1 MHKEKFKDVYA
12 GVFVLAVGLILFA
25 ASFSVPKG
33 AAVSIGS
40 DFMPKVTCGLMAVL
54 GGIITWNGNIQ
65 AKKYSENNK
74 NQTEEKKHYKEL
86 AASVAALF
94 VYMILLVPVG
104 FVIMTTVYI
113 TVQSWILSPKEKKN
127 PVKFFMIGA
136 VASAVIYSIFRN
148 IFVLMLPAGILG
160 F

>member
-1 MHKEKFKDVYA
+1 
-12 GVFVLAVGLILFA
+12 
-25 ASFSVPKG
+25 
-33 AAVSIGS
+33 
-40 DFMPKVTCGLMAVL
+40 
-54 GGIITWNGNIQ
+54 
-65 AKKYSENNK
+65 
-74 NQTEEKKHYKEL
+74 
-86 AASVAALF
+86 
-94 VYMILLVPVG
+94 MILLVPVG

-136 VASAVIYSIFRN
+136 VASAVIYYIFRN